1 MFYPVKTPW
10 WLKMMYPGCTWE
22 MPEDDNAVYLT
33 FDDGPDPVV
42 TPFVLDMLAEY
53 RVKATFFCIGKN
65 VVLYPEIY
73 DRILAEGHSVG
84 NHTQNHLS
92 GWKVRDDAY
101 LNDVKEARRYIRSDL
116 FRPPYGRA
124 TRFQMKCLR
133 ESALKMKMI
142 MWTVLSGDFD
152 TGINPEKCYQNVAAN
167 LRPGAIITF
176 HDSRKAE
183 PRLRYALPEV
193 LKKMAL
199 EGWEGRA
206 L

>member
-10 WLKMMYPGCTWE
+10 WLKLMYPGCIWE
-22 MPEDDNAVYLT
+22 MPRNDNAVYLT

-42 TPFVLDMLAEY
+42 TPYVLDMLAEY
-53 RVKATFFCIGKN
+53 RVKGTFFCIGKN

-73 DRILAEGHSVG
+73 HRILAEGHTVG

-92 GWKVRDDAY
+92 GWKESDESY
-101 LNDVKEARRYIRSDL
+101 LNDILEASKFIRTDL

-133 ESALKMKMI
+133 ESGLRLKII
-142 MWTVLSGDFD
+142 MWSVLSGDFD
-152 TGINPEKCYQNVAAN
+152 ERLTPEQCYHNVE
-167 LRPGAIITF
+167 LHLEPGAIITF

-193 LKKMAL
+193 LKKMDEKKMKGKVL
-199 EGWEGRA
+199 
-206 L
+206 

>member
-10 WLKMMYPGCTWE
+10 WLKLMYPGCIWE
-22 MPEDDNAVYLT
+22 MPGNDNAVYLT

-42 TPFVLDMLAEY
+42 TPYVLDMLAEY
-53 RVKATFFCIGKN
+53 RVKGTFFCIGKN

-73 DRILAEGHSVG
+73 HRIIAEGHTVG

-92 GWKVRDDAY
+92 GWKESDESY
-101 LNDVKEARRYIRSDL
+101 LNDIVEASQYIRTDL

-133 ESALKMKMI
+133 ESGLQLKII
-142 MWTVLSGDFD
+142 MWSVLSGDFD
-152 TGINPEKCYQNVAAN
+152 ERLTPEQCYHNVETH
-167 LRPGAIITF
+167 LKPGAIITF

-193 LKKMAL
+193 LKKMEEKKM
-199 EGWEGRA
+199 EGKV

>member
-1 MFYPVKTPW
+1 
-10 WLKMMYPGCTWE
+10 MMYPGCTWE

-42 TPFVLDMLAEY
+42 TPYVLDILAEY
-53 RVKATFFCIGKN
+53 KVKASFFCIGKN
-65 VVLYPEIY
+65 VALYPEIY
-73 DRILAEGHSVG
+73 DRIMAEGHSVG
-84 NHTQNHLS
+84 NHTQHHLS
-92 GWKVRDDAY
+92 GWKVSDEAY
-101 LNDVKEARRYIRSDL
+101 LADINEAGKYIQTNL

-133 ESALKMKMI
+133 ESGMKII

-152 TGINPEKCYQNVAAN
+152 TSINPERCFQNVAGN
-167 LRPGAIITF
+167 LKPGAIITF

-193 LKKMAL
+193 LKKMAFEGL
-199 EGWEGRA
+199 EGRV